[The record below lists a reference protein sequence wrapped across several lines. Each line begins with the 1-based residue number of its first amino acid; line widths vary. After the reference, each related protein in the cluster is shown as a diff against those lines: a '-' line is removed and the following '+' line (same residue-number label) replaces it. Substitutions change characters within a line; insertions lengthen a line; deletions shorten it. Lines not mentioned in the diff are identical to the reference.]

1 MVEVRFSSRGGVR
14 CAWQNCRQSI
24 EKVTSVPNSLI
35 ERIASGE
42 PLRLPPGWRMLIIS
56 SGSTVSDS
64 EDLMTSAV
72 NAALCPDHV
81 KELYKLL
88 NSETFALTIHEAPK
102 PPKK

>member
-1 MVEVRFSSRGGVR
+1 MVEVRFSSTGGVR
-14 CAWQNCRQSI
+14 CAWQNCRKSV

-35 ERIASGE
+35 ERIASEE

-56 SGSTVSDS
+56 SGSTPDF
-64 EDLMTSAV
+64 EDLINSGV

-88 NSETFALTIHEAPK
+88 NSETFALTIHEARK